1 MIKGG
6 GETHPVTQITT
17 FFFSFHGTFKDA
29 YLLSHFFAELT
40 RV

>member
-1 MIKGG
+1 MINGG

-17 FFFSFHGTFKDA
+17 LFFSFHGTFKDA